1 MNNNIDQPLW
11 SEMWKGIASAE
22 LTQALVAIAKSKTLS
37 HGELLYASG
46 DKASALYGVKSG
58 AIRLMATTLDG
69 NESLTSLHGEG
80 SWFGEISLFDD
91 FPRPVDA
98 YAMGETEI
106 LVVSSA
112 QLQSILDDNPIWYKD
127 FAKVLCHKLRITMN
141 HFNTEPL
148 PVAVRIALRL
158 LDLAQVFGKQTDQGI
173 LIDIKLV
180 QEDIAK
186 MLLVR
191 RQTVNIN
198 MRLLE
203 KDNLVERQK
212 GKILL
217 RDTQALK
224 DYIHNQS

>member
-1 MNNNIDQPLW
+1 
-11 SEMWKGIASAE
+11 
-22 LTQALVAIAKSKTLS
+22 
-37 HGELLYASG
+37 
-46 DKASALYGVKSG
+46 
-58 AIRLMATTLDG
+58 
-69 NESLTSLHGEG
+69 
-80 SWFGEISLFDD
+80 
-91 FPRPVDA
+91 
-98 YAMGETEI
+98 
-106 LVVSSA
+106 
-112 QLQSILDDNPIWYKD
+112 
-127 FAKVLCHKLRITMN
+127 MN

-224 DYIHNQS
+224 DYVHNQY

>member
-1 MNNNIDQPLW
+1 M
-11 SEMWKGIASAE
+11 
-22 LTQALVAIAKSKTLS
+22 
-37 HGELLYASG
+37 
-46 DKASALYGVKSG
+46 
-58 AIRLMATTLDG
+58 
-69 NESLTSLHGEG
+69 
-80 SWFGEISLFDD
+80 
-91 FPRPVDA
+91 
-98 YAMGETEI
+98 
-106 LVVSSA
+106 VSSA

-224 DYIHNQS
+224 DYVHNQS